1 MASKAQARRAIIA
14 RVGTL
19 KGKVLFITGGSRGI
33 GLAIALRAARDG
45 ARIAIAAKTVEP
57 HPKLPGTIHSAAEEL
72 RRAGGEA
79 LPIQCDI
86 RHEEQ
91 VEAAVAATVKAFG
104 GIDICVNNASAISLT
119 ATAETPV
126 KTFDLMNQINYRG
139 TWLASRACLPHL
151 LKAKTPHILTLSPP
165 INLNPKW
172 FAPHTAYTIA
182 KYNMSLAV
190 LGLAA
195 ELKGKVAVNALWPQ
209 TWIATAAIAHIAGE
223 EGLKASRKPEIMADA
238 AHAVLTKGIDYTG
251 RFLIDE
257 AVLRDEGITDFGRYA
272 AVPGGSPRRDL
283 FLDS

>member
-1 MASKAQARRAIIA
+1 MA
-14 RVGTL
+14 TL

-45 ARIAIAAKTVEP
+45 ARVAIAAKTTDP
-57 HPKLPGTIHSAAEEL
+57 HPKLPGTIHTSAEEI

-91 VEAAVAATVKAFG
+91 VESAVAATVKAFG
-104 GIDICVNNASAISLT
+104 GIDICINNASAISLT
-119 ATAETPV
+119 KTAETPV

-139 TWLASRACLPHL
+139 TWLTSRACLPHL

-165 INLNPKW
+165 LNLNPKW
-172 FAPHTAYTIA
+172 FGPHTAYTIA
-182 KYNMSLAV
+182 KYNMSLIT

-195 ELKGKVAVNALWPQ
+195 EFKGKVAVNSLWPQ
-209 TWIATAAIAHIAGE
+209 TWIATAAIAMVAGE
-223 EGLKASRKPEIMADA
+223 EGLKQSRKADIMADA
-238 AHAVLTKGIDYTG
+238 AHSIVTKGVDYTG
-251 RFLIDE
+251 KFLIDE
-257 AVLRDEGITDFGRYA
+257 AVLREEGITDFGRYA
-272 AVPGGSPRRDL
+272 AVPGASPRRDL

>member
-1 MASKAQARRAIIA
+1 M
-14 RVGTL
+14 GTL

-45 ARIAIAAKTVEP
+45 ARIAIAAKTTEP
-57 HPKLPGTIHSAAEEL
+57 HPKLPGTIHTSAEEI

-91 VEAAVAATVKAFG
+91 VESAVAATVKAFG
-104 GIDICVNNASAISLT
+104 GIDICLNNASAISLT
-119 ATAETPV
+119 PTAQTPV

-139 TWLASRACLPHL
+139 TWLTSRACLPHL

-165 INLNPKW
+165 LNLNPKW

-182 KYNMSLAV
+182 KYNMSLTV

-209 TWIATAAIAHIAGE
+209 TWIATAAIAMIAGE

-238 AHAVLTKGIDYTG
+238 AHAILTKGIDYTG
-251 RFLIDE
+251 KFLIDE
-257 AVLRDEGITDFGRYA
+257 AVLREEGVTDFARYA